1 MSCLSGESAVTYPF
15 GIISLCNKR
24 CPPDGTQVE
33 FQVAQVSGQVD
44 RAINVMVVKD
54 VVNGKVDS
62 IRGPTGFL
70 DIENRE
76 KKVYFRYCLLYCT
89 NDGINVF
96 VI

>member
-24 CPPDGTQVE
+24 CP
-33 FQVAQVSGQVD
+33 QVD